1 MAGGVVRSGERPGGV
16 IWLPVVGAFTGA
28 FNRIKRAVP
37 SAVLLPLSKVGLAE
51 TSGPDL
57 REQEVMA
64 QITFYGQHTRSGKV
78 HVTRRTS
85 K

>member
-1 MAGGVVRSGERPGGV
+1 MAGDVVKVERSGERPGGV

-28 FNRIKRAVP
+28 LSRIR
-37 SAVLLPLSKVGLAE
+37 AVLLPAATTRPAE
-51 TSGPDL
+51 TRGSGRRD
-57 REQEVMA
+57 EVMA

-78 HVTRRTS
+78 HVTRRTE